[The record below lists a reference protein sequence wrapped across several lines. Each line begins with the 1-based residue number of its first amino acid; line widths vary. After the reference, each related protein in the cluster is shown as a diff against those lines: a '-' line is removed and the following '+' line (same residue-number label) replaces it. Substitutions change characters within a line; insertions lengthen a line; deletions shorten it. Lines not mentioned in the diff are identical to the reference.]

1 MSAYYAALSL
11 VLETTSEQRYNIAP
25 HPIRLCY
32 YYKWLILLHETI
44 KAKHWLL
51 RNIEDLYFYILL
63 SSYSDK

>member
-32 YYKWLILLHETI
+32 YYKWLILLHENNKSQTLI
-44 KAKHWLL
+44 AQE
-51 RNIEDLYFYILL
+51 I
-63 SSYSDK
+63 